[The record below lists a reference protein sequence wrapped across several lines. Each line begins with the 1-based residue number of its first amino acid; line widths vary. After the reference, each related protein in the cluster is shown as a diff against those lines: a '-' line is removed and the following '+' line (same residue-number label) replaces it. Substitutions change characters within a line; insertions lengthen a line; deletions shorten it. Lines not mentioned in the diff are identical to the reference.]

1 MKQPPGRFA
10 LDVVLKIKEE
20 IERLLKA
27 KFIKT
32 TKYINWISNT
42 MLVMKKNANWKRV
55 LILEIWIIQL
65 QKDEYPMPIA
75 DILIDLATGHEWMGT
90 LAITKFT

>member
-42 MLVMKKNANWKRV
+42 MLVMKKNAN
-55 LILEIWIIQL
+55 
-65 QKDEYPMPIA
+65 
-75 DILIDLATGHEWMGT
+75 
-90 LAITKFT
+90 